1 MNAPDNAM
9 ADSASESGHREH
21 HRHRPRATNHDEIPF
36 SLPRSVD
43 TWPYASM
50 RRSHSTASL
59 ASSLRRFQ
67 MNGAAA
73 TDEDDVGSPRWG
85 EPEDRRRIEDE
96 RRVTQILAD
105 PQLRSKMLIGQED
118 NRYQWHK
125 FWTTSA
131 ELAGMRKPM

>member
-1 MNAPDNAM
+1 M
-9 ADSASESGHREH
+9 ADSASESGPREH
-21 HRHRPRATNHDEIPF
+21 HHPRPRATNPDDLPF

-43 TWPYASM
+43 TWTYASM
-50 RRSHSTASL
+50 RRSHSTTSL

-67 MNGAAA
+67 MNGVTAAA
-73 TDEDDVGSPRWG
+73 DEEAAGPTPWG
-85 EPEDRRRIEDE
+85 EPEDRRRVEDE

-118 NRYQWHK
+118 DRYQWHK